1 MVVAMTEER
10 TTDWKRLAGALAGLP
25 ASAPEGRQAA
35 VLVLLAEVGNG
46 DGEAGREGEAGGDL
60 EMVLTRRRDD
70 LANHP
75 GQISFP
81 GGRVDP
87 GETLEEA
94 AVREAV
100 EEVALDPASV
110 EVLGRLPAFYIPP
123 SRFWLSAVVARWHA
137 PHPLI
142 PSEREVAEIVRVRRS
157 QLCDPERWR
166 RVSLSSRGS
175 SWAWQLDD
183 DHLLWGATAIV
194 TAVLLGLVDPDWS
207 AGARLED
214 LPVEREVRP
223 WEVDARAIR
232 VERPPRLPGL
242 PEVEARAVPVAP
254 LPPAFPHAAAVEVAA
269 AALGRAVEGLLTG
282 PGGPVVV
289 LAGHGGNG
297 DAGRA
302 AAALLAAQGADV
314 HVIEPDGSDGPLRQP
329 AGHPAAPAGRPA
341 APAGRPANAAGRL
354 ANAAGR
360 LPAAA
365 VVIDALVGAGLRGA
379 LAGGPLDLVLAL
391 RHLGAPI
398 VSLDL
403 PSGIHPADG
412 MIGEAV
418 SADVTIAVE
427 GLRPVLFRGGIAPFV
442 GDLYVLRD
450 GGLHRVRGVPEGRWR
465 E

>member
-1 MVVAMTEER
+1 MI
-10 TTDWKRLAGALAGLP
+10 DWHRLAGKLAELP
-25 ASAPEGRQAA
+25 TPVHEGRHAA
-35 VLVLLAEVGNG
+35 VLVLLAEVGGDLEGQVGG
-46 DGEAGREGEAGGDL
+46 DGEGQVGGDL
-60 EMVLTRRRDD
+60 EVVLTRRRDD

-100 EEVALDPASV
+100 EEVSLDPSTV
-110 EVLGRLPAFYIPP
+110 EIVGRLPAFYIPP
-123 SRFWLSAVVARWHA
+123 SRFWLSAVVAHWHA

-142 PSEREVAEIVRVRRS
+142 PSEHEVAEVVRARLS
-157 QLCDPERWR
+157 QLRDPKRWR
-166 RVSLSSRGS
+166 RVNLSSRGS

-194 TAVLLGLVDPDWS
+194 TAVLLGLIEPEWS
-207 AGARLED
+207 AGAQLADIPDEQ
-214 LPVEREVRP
+214 EIRP

-242 PEVEARAVPVAP
+242 PEVEARQVPVAG
-254 LPPAFPHAAAVEVAA
+254 LPPAFPDAAAVELAA
-269 AALGRAVEGLLTG
+269 GALGRAVEGLLTG
-282 PGGPVVV
+282 PGGPVLV

-297 DAGRA
+297 AAGRA
-302 AAALLAAQGADV
+302 AARLLAAQGADV
-314 HVIEPDGSDGPLRQP
+314 RIVEPGSSEL
-329 AGHPAAPAGRPA
+329 
-341 APAGRPANAAGRL
+341 
-354 ANAAGR
+354 
-360 LPAAA
+360 LPKAA
-365 VVIDALVGAGLRGA
+365 VVIDTLVGAGLK
-379 LAGGPLDLVLAL
+379 GPLARGGREVVLAL
-391 RHLGAPI
+391 RHLSTPI

-403 PSGIHPADG
+403 PSGVHPTDG
-412 MIGEAV
+412 LVGEAV

-427 GLRPVLFRGGIAPFV
+427 GLRPVLSRGGIAPFI
-442 GDLYVLRD
+442 GDLYVVRD